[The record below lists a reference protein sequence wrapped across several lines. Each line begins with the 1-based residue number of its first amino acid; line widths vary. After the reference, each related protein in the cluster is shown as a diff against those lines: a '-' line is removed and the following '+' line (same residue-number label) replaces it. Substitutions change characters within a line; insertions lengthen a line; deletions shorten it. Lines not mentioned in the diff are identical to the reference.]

1 MKLNCPI
8 AHGSRRACSRGSR
21 TICQR
26 SATMRELGLCSN
38 PDTPVSLAGT
48 FDTKPAN
55 LNNNQP

>member
-1 MKLNCPI
+1 
-8 AHGSRRACSRGSR
+8 
-21 TICQR
+21 
-26 SATMRELGLCSN
+26 MRELGLCSN